1 LKIGDSLFQ
10 IGEVNI
16 DIVFK
21 QNIISLLLLGNKF
34 IPNYF
39 YSSHD
44 YINYILK
51 EIDINLSNF
60 NKNLFFQNNKSI
72 RSLESNKENVKPDSN
87 FIDNNYM
94 NIILKK
100 IKSNKTKKI
109 DENKLF
115 ISNETSSLRFNI
127 HSKLFKEYKNIEI
140 KPNIDVTQLNYLLK
154 FQKEKPFKIIN
165 CDKNVGNALISNDLY
180 DLEVHKYLSISDTF
194 IKIHYDP
201 LEETVNTINY
211 EINGLYDQN
220 HISDILRKK
229 LLINLNE
236 CKLGSFRLLAKLHKE
251 NFSWRPIINCKNHPN
266 TKIARLLDSLF
277 KPIIAETESYIKDSQ
292 NLIQLTQNI
301 TFKKEPII
309 ISLDFTN
316 LYLNINPI
324 HATKSI
330 TDLMH
335 KKLNNKHLNII
346 ALYNILLLMHCKF
359 I

>member
-1 LKIGDSLFQ
+1 MVLSGK
-10 IGEVNI
+10 NA
-16 DIVFK
+16 
-21 QNIISLLLLGNKF
+21 LLLGNKF

-44 YINYILK
+44 YFNYILK

-60 NKNLFFQNNKSI
+60 NKNLFFQNNESI

-201 LEETVNTINY
+201 LEETVYTINY

-266 TKIARLLDSLF
+266 SKISKFLDSLF
-277 KPIIAETESYIKDSQ
+277 KPIIVKTESY
-292 NLIQLTQNI
+292 L
-301 TFKKEPII
+301 
-309 ISLDFTN
+309 
-316 LYLNINPI
+316 
-324 HATKSI
+324 
-330 TDLMH
+330 
-335 KKLNNKHLNII
+335 
-346 ALYNILLLMHCKF
+346 
-359 I
+359 

>member
-1 LKIGDSLFQ
+1 
-10 IGEVNI
+10 
-16 DIVFK
+16 
-21 QNIISLLLLGNKF
+21 
-34 IPNYF
+34 
-39 YSSHD
+39 
-44 YINYILK
+44 
-51 EIDINLSNF
+51 
-60 NKNLFFQNNKSI
+60 
-72 RSLESNKENVKPDSN
+72 
-87 FIDNNYM
+87 M
-94 NIILKK
+94 
-100 IKSNKTKKI
+100 
-109 DENKLF
+109 
-115 ISNETSSLRFNI
+115 
-127 HSKLFKEYKNIEI
+127 
-140 KPNIDVTQLNYLLK
+140 NYLLK

-330 TDLMH
+330 TDFMH
-335 KKLNNKHLNII
+335 KKLNNKHLNIK
-346 ALYNILLLMHCKF
+346 ALYNIL
-359 I
+359 